1 MDQFW
6 NLPDPIIHHIFSFLE
21 MDDIARIGVVSK
33 RFRQM
38 FVSGPYLR
46 FVSKC
51 FYDGP
56 RIRAINLLILIPVD
70 GLLSQ
75 RNGMAIQCLCLDW
88 YCRNNN
94 CDADVNLIDK
104 WIRVAVNC
112 RVQEIDL
119 EVGLFESEEKPIC
132 ELPQCMY
139 SSETF
144 RVLDLDLYYKCVKEP
159 AGVFVSLEELS
170 LTPVFKVLNH
180 ATLNIDTLND
190 HIDVV
195 TIRDHISELCQG
207 VCCTRVSE
215 LKSVF
220 LRLGSFTII
229 AHLCS
234 TTFSTLSLIEN
245 AMQPKY
251 AMTLK
256 FWISKFC
263 KQHEGFRNLIGHQ
276 LQAIKIKLKGKGHQV
291 VAVENLLQILKGVGS
306 DDDARNLR
314 RPCGLAIDVQAT
326 RKTRK
331 SSSLFLCES
340 SLGGVDEKM
349 RLCSGN

>member
-6 NLPDPIIHHIFSFLE
+6 NLPDPIIHHNILSFLE
-21 MDDIARIGVVSK
+21 MDGIARIGVVSK

-38 FVSGPYLR
+38 FVSSPYLK

-56 RIRAINLLILIPVD
+56 PNSCNQLIDSVD

-75 RNGMAIQCLCLDW
+75 RNGMAIQRLCLDW

-104 WIRVAVNC
+104 WISVAVNC

-119 EVGLFESEEKPIC
+119 EVGIRKDPLFESDEKPIC

-170 LTPVFKVLNH
+170 LTPV
-180 ATLNIDTLND
+180 
-190 HIDVV
+190 
-195 TIRDHISELCQG
+195 
-207 VCCTRVSE
+207 
-215 LKSVF
+215 
-220 LRLGSFTII
+220 
-229 AHLCS
+229 
-234 TTFSTLSLIEN
+234 
-245 AMQPKY
+245 
-251 AMTLK
+251 
-256 FWISKFC
+256 
-263 KQHEGFRNLIGHQ
+263 
-276 LQAIKIKLKGKGHQV
+276 
-291 VAVENLLQILKGVGS
+291 VGS
-306 DDDARNLR
+306 DSE
-314 RPCGLAIDVQAT
+314 DVLKKLIST
-326 RKTRK
+326 PIT
-331 SSSLFLCES
+331 
-340 SLGGVDEKM
+340 
-349 RLCSGN
+349 

>member
-1 MDQFW
+1 MPRRLI
-6 NLPDPIIHHIFSFLE
+6 NSGTYLE
-21 MDDIARIGVVSK
+21 MDDIARIDVVSK

-38 FVSGPYLR
+38 FVSGPYLK

-51 FYDGP
+51 FY
-56 RIRAINLLILIPVD
+56 D

-159 AGVFVSLEELS
+159 AGLFVSLEELS
-170 LTPVFKVLNH
+170 LTPV
-180 ATLNIDTLND
+180 
-190 HIDVV
+190 
-195 TIRDHISELCQG
+195 
-207 VCCTRVSE
+207 
-215 LKSVF
+215 
-220 LRLGSFTII
+220 
-229 AHLCS
+229 
-234 TTFSTLSLIEN
+234 
-245 AMQPKY
+245 
-251 AMTLK
+251 
-256 FWISKFC
+256 
-263 KQHEGFRNLIGHQ
+263 
-276 LQAIKIKLKGKGHQV
+276 
-291 VAVENLLQILKGVGS
+291 VGS
-306 DDDARNLR
+306 DSE
-314 RPCGLAIDVQAT
+314 DVLKKLISTACP
-326 RKTRK
+326 
-331 SSSLFLCES
+331 SLKRL
-340 SLGGVDEKM
+340 SLSDLKD
-349 RLCSGN
+349 RQN